1 MEGSRPTWWKI
12 LNQTFVPLPCV
23 LQLIWKGTLHPP
35 TLLAFTTQFSCRIPI
50 RIQEIHPALHLDVK
64 YLGPQSQFQF
74 VPSKGSLPHLT
85 HNQRRDKNCPTLRT
99 PQCQWQRTLSLLV
112 RFQLPQKLLSMPSIL
127 MTLMAMAHQQRLPST
142 ILKPILLIVMSLHLT
157 LPFLLVTLQLRWLP
171 IPKHQHLHHRESF
184 SQLQWIHLVLHHSV
198 HGPTQMI
205 KSWWVWNRTQSP
217 VLLGRRS
224 VQDFIAIPR
233 YANWDG
239 ASWNKHLGLLTNT
252 VVPTHP
258 SNQRRTTNKQY
269 CTVNARRRE
278 PACGVTKQFSSRL
291 DIFLLSCGFF
301 FLSLFLIFVFLS
313 FLS

>member
-1 MEGSRPTWWKI
+1 M
-12 LNQTFVPLPCV
+12 
-23 LQLIWKGTLHPP
+23 
-35 TLLAFTTQFSCRIPI
+35 
-50 RIQEIHPALHLDVK
+50 K

-85 HNQRRDKNCPTLRT
+85 HNQRSDKNCPTLRT

-157 LPFLLVTLQLRWLP
+157 LPFLLVTLQLCRLP

-205 KSWWVWNRTQSP
+205 KS
-217 VLLGRRS
+217 
-224 VQDFIAIPR
+224 
-233 YANWDG
+233 
-239 ASWNKHLGLLTNT
+239 
-252 VVPTHP
+252 
-258 SNQRRTTNKQY
+258 
-269 CTVNARRRE
+269 
-278 PACGVTKQFSSRL
+278 
-291 DIFLLSCGFF
+291 
-301 FLSLFLIFVFLS
+301 
-313 FLS
+313 